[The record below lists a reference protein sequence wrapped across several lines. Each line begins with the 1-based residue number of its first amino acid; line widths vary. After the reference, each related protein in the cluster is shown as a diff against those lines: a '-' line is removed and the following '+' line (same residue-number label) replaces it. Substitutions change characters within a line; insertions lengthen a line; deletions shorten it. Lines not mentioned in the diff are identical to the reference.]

1 MSTGAEENAYHL
13 LQEARWLLGNS
24 QPDRAAS
31 LLEKAKALEPGRGSI
46 LEALGTAYYNS
57 GRPDRALR
65 EFEEALE
72 VDPTNHFARY
82 GLGRCLY
89 RTGKLRM
96 AIGQMKLAAVMAPGV
111 ELYRETLRRFQR
123 ELERKGEAR
132 A

>member
-1 MSTGAEENAYHL
+1 MRAEENAYRL

-31 LLEKAKALEPGRGSI
+31 LLERAKALEPRRGSI

-57 GRPDRALR
+57 GRPEMALK

-89 RTGKLRM
+89 RAGKLKL

-111 ELYRETLRRFQR
+111 DLYQETLRRLLL
-123 ELERKGEAR
+123 ELEREGKAR
-132 A
+132 G